1 MLTLT
6 WWSITTVCCP
16 GHERFSCADIDV
28 VVHNDCS
35 CPGHERFSCADI
47 DVVVHNDCS
56 CPGHERFSCADIDIL
71 LFVSTGAATDQGGKC
86 CIQVDAASNETHQHT
101 WMGKTASICVSLV
114 LGCHIV
120 IVIII
125 KSCH

>member
-35 CPGHERFSCADI
+35 CPGHERFSGADI
-47 DVVVHNDCS
+47 DV
-56 CPGHERFSCADIDIL
+56 L

-120 IVIII
+120 IGCLLLLNLVT
-125 KSCH
+125 KHTL